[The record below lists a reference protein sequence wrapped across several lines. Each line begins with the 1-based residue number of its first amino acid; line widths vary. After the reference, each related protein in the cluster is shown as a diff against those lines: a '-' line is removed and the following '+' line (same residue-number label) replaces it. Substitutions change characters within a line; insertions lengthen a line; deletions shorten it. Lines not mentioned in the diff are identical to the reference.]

1 MVLYYVRSDSIRDKG
16 KHISQRGAAHSR
28 QPPATGSL
36 PLNRPATV
44 EGSDWKGEG
53 FGRCWT
59 IDGCPNESDRQAGRR
74 RNNTASITDIKTF
87 EIQSGLVKSIFIRQL
102 CAEGKQHPAGIITG

>member
-1 MVLYYVRSDSIRDKG
+1 MLDQTALETKG
-16 KHISQRGAAHSR
+16 NIYQKGVQRHTR

-59 IDGCPNESDRQAGRR
+59 IDG
-74 RNNTASITDIKTF
+74 
-87 EIQSGLVKSIFIRQL
+87 
-102 CAEGKQHPAGIITG
+102 

>member
-1 MVLYYVRSDSIRDKG
+1 MLDQTALETKG
-16 KHISQRGAAHSR
+16 NIYHKGVQHHTR
-28 QPPATGSL
+28 QPPATASL

-87 EIQSGLVKSIFIRQL
+87 EIQNGLVKSVFIRQL